1 MIWILNALVLGLLL
15 GILFFEHI
23 ERSSLQLV
31 FQSVVY
37 DEPGQ
42 PRMRVWGV
50 QIKSEAYA

>member
-1 MIWILNALVLGLLL
+1 MIWIANAVVLGFLLC
-15 GILFFEHI
+15 ILFFRYL